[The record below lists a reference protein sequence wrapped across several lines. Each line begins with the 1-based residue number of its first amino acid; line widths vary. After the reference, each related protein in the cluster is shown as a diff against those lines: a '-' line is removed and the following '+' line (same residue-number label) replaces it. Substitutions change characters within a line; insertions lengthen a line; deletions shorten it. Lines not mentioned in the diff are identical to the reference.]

1 MPIQAVSAQRLYQ
14 QVADHI
20 ADLIRGGEYAQGSRL
35 PPERDLAKRLQVSR
49 PTVRE
54 ALIALEIAGLV
65 EVRTGS
71 GAYVC
76 EPGARNHDGLRVA
89 LDSAGP
95 GAFELIAARRLVEPP
110 VAALAAQNATPA
122 DIESIAE
129 AVALFERR
137 WAGTHHEKLEADR
150 LFHTRLA
157 EATRNAVVTAIVEE
171 LWRGM
176 FGPIFAVLSER
187 TQLTNR
193 QSMTLQDHRTILACV
208 ERRDAAAAH
217 AAMLNHLVHVELT
230 LLESDAAPAYAN
242 GSAAPTTGAGRR
254 AER

>member
-1 MPIQAVSAQRLYQ
+1 MPVQSLSTQRLYQ

-20 ADLIRGGEYAQGSRL
+20 AQLIRGGEYAVGDRL
-35 PPERDLAKRLQVSR
+35 PPERDLARSLTVSR

-71 GAYVC
+71 GAYVSR
-76 EPGARNHDGLRVA
+76 PAGASPDGPR
-89 LDSAGP
+89 DSIDETGP
-95 GAFELIAARRLVEPP
+95 SAFELITARRLVEPA
-110 VAALAAQNATPA
+110 VAGLAAINATQP

-129 AVALFERR
+129 ALALFEQR
-137 WAGTHHEKLEADR
+137 WNGTHEEKLDADR

-157 EATRNAVVTAIVEE
+157 EATHNAVVIAIVEE

-176 FGPIFAVLSER
+176 FGPIFAVLSAR

-193 QSMTLQDHRTILACV
+193 QTMTHHDHRTILGCV
-208 ERRDAAAAH
+208 ERRDAQGAQ

-230 LLESDAAPAYAN
+230 LHEADAAAAYAE
-242 GSAAPTTGAGRR
+242 SAG
-254 AER
+254 

>member
-1 MPIQAVSAQRLYQ
+1 MPIQAVTAQRLYQ
-14 QVADHI
+14 QIADHI
-20 ADLIRGGEYAQGSRL
+20 ADLIRAGEYPAGCRL
-35 PPERDLAKRLQVSR
+35 PPERDLARRLAVSR

-76 EPGARNHDGLRVA
+76 GPSAASPDGLRAA
-89 LDSAGP
+89 LDAAGP
-95 GAFELIAARRLVEPP
+95 SAFELITARRLVEPA
-110 VAALAAQNATPA
+110 VAALAAQHATA
-122 DIESIAE
+122 SDI
-129 AVALFERR
+129 VALTAALELFERR
-137 WAGTHHEKLEADR
+137 WGGTHHEKLDADR

-157 EATRNAVVTAIVEE
+157 ESTRNAVVVAIVEE

-193 QSMTLQDHRTILACV
+193 QSMTHQDHRTILACV
-208 ERRDAAAAH
+208 ERRDAAGAQ

-230 LLESDAAPAYAN
+230 LLEADAAAAYAN
-242 GSAAPTTGAGRR
+242 GRDRG
-254 AER
+254 